1 MAERRYSEEEVAKI
15 IEAAVRGA
23 DERRGALEPTN
34 ARPRGMSLAEIQ
46 EIGAEV
52 GIPADAIAA
61 GAAAIDLGES
71 SVGVTGTTL
80 GVPHGVA
87 GSVPLPREL
96 TDREW
101 GILVGHLRET
111 FNAIGKTE
119 SEGGMR
125 SWRNGNLQFRVEPT
139 ATGTVLRMRTRKADG
154 QAIPQLAMGLSGFTA
169 AFAGAMLLLGEP
181 RLAVVMT
188 VAMIPLILG
197 FVYQGKV
204 VLPRWGEKRKAQMGE
219 VATFVLEMTSRP
231 ALESGPAAHP
241 EPSPWE

>member
-1 MAERRYSEEEVAKI
+1 MEGMVDEGHAGQTSRVANSPPHFTPPRVMAQRRYSEEEVAQI

-23 DERRGALEPTN
+23 DEPSDALGP
-34 ARPRGMSLAEIQ
+34 AKPRSQGMSLAEIQ

-52 GIPADAIAA
+52 GIPAHAIAA
-61 GAAAIDLGES
+61 SAAAIDVGDS

-87 GSVPLPREL
+87 GTVPLPREL

-101 GILVGHLRET
+101 EILVGHLRET

-139 ATGTVLRMRTRKADG
+139 STGTVHG
-154 QAIPQLAMGLSGFTA
+154 PSHPG
-169 AFAGAMLLLGEP
+169 P
-181 RLAVVMT
+181 RLPGCCGT
-188 VAMIPLILG
+188 SPL
-197 FVYQGKV
+197 
-204 VLPRWGEKRKAQMGE
+204 E
-219 VATFVLEMTSRP
+219 
-231 ALESGPAAHP
+231 
-241 EPSPWE
+241 